1 MTSLNIRRAR
11 PGDEI
16 ALADIGRRTFT
27 ETFGHLYP
35 PEDLAQ
41 FLDETHDTA
50 AYAAMLTDPEYGMWL
65 VEADG
70 EPVGYALAGPCSL
83 PHAEARES
91 HGELKRIYLMK
102 AHQGGGIGGQ
112 LLAGTLAWLEK
123 DGPRPLW
130 IGVYFENF
138 GAQRLYARHGFEK
151 VGEYAFIVGG
161 TRDPEFILRRRPSVP
176 G

>member
-1 MTSLNIRRAR
+1 MTSLNIRMAR
-11 PGDEI
+11 PGDEA
-16 ALADIGRRTFT
+16 ALSRISRRTFT

-35 PEDLAQ
+35 PEDLAH
-41 FLDETHDTA
+41 FLETSHDEAGYAAELADTA
-50 AYAAMLTDPEYGMWL
+50 YGLWL

-70 EPVGYALAGPCSL
+70 EAVGYAQAGPCAL

-91 HGELKRIYLMK
+91 DGEVKRIYLLK
-102 AHQGGGIGGQ
+102 AWQGGGTGGR
-112 LLAGTLAWLEK
+112 LLAEVLDWLER

-151 VGEYAFIVGG
+151 VGEYEFIVGR
-161 TRDPEFILRRRPSVP
+161 TRDPEFILRRRAAVT